1 MLTVREH
8 LKLVCELK
16 DVPLNEVDSQID
28 ETLNV
33 VMLTEHHRKLSK

>member
-8 LKLVCELK
+8 LELVCELK
-16 DVPLNEVDSQID
+16 DVPQHEINGQIE

-33 VMLTEHHRKLSK
+33 VMLTEHQ